1 MLVRDTEVAEKAVIS
16 GESGEA
22 DSPEDPAAFGCNGP
36 EGSEVLCLSASP
48 DRQKIVLSA
57 LSASPR

>member
-1 MLVRDTEVAEKAVIS
+1 MLVRDTEVAEKAIIS
-16 GESGEA
+16 GELGEA
-22 DSPEDPAAFGCNGP
+22 DSPEHPEAFDCNGP
-36 EGSEVLCLSASP
+36 KGSEVFCLSVSP